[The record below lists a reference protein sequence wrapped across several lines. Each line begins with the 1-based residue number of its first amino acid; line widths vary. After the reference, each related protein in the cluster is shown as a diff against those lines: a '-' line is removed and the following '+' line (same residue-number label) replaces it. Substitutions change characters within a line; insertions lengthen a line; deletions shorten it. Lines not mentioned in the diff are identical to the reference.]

1 MLSLSLRTD
10 ETMNL
15 ALLMT
20 IDAKLLLLLFNVFK
34 GFKDGLAL
42 ED

>member
-20 IDAKLLLLLFNVFK
+20 VDVKLLLLLFNVFK